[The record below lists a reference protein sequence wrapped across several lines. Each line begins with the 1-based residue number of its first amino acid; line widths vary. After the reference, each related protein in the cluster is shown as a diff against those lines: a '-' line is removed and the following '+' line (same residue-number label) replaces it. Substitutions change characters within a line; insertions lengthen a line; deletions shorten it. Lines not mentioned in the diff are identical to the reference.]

1 MENEQ
6 VKANVDFLEK
16 KYDKNESNICSKEIM
31 DPKIIR
37 SKIVVPGKI
46 TTLNYTK
53 TRKPKC
59 RILFKQKIK
68 R

>member
-1 MENEQ
+1 MNNKQ
-6 VKANVDFLEK
+6 VQVNDDSLKEK
-16 KYDKNESNICSKEIM
+16 HDKNESNICSREIM

-37 SKIVVPGKI
+37 SKIGVPGKI
-46 TTLNYTK
+46 TTLPYTK
-53 TRKPKC
+53 TKKPKC